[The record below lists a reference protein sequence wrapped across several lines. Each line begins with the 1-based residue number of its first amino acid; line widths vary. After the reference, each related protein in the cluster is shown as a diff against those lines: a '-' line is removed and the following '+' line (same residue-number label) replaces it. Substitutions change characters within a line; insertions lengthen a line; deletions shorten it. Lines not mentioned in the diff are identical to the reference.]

1 MNFKHFFKSPSL
13 RLPPLKRGSEGDLRL
28 PSLKKSGEGS
38 FGIFSL
44 KKSGEGSFGIF
55 SLKKSSEGNFWLP
68 PLKRGSEGDFR
79 LLSLKKEQKGHFL
92 NLVASS
98 LLLSLSVNLSAAET
112 IRLTPEQITQLGVQI
127 ASLKPSV
134 NIPLLTAPAKVVVPP
149 AQEHIISAPQAGLV
163 TQLGFAVG
171 DTVNAGQ
178 LVAQLNSP
186 EILTLQQQ
194 YLHSE
199 NQRQLAAT
207 NYRRDK
213 NLFAEGVIA
222 QKRWQETSSQY
233 ASLESDS
240 KSFRQMLQISGL
252 STAQIQNLTKT
263 GNFNSQ
269 INLYSPITGVVLE
282 KMTSAGERLNSL
294 SPLYRIAKLSTL
306 WLEIA
311 IAHEKIAQI
320 QVGDEV
326 AILNTPITAKIV
338 LLGNSVN
345 PSNQSVLVRAV
356 INQSNPAVRVG
367 QAVTIQLVRANTQ
380 TAFTVPSTAV
390 AQNSGKS
397 YLFVRSQTGFN
408 VVPIAVIAKQGIDLL
423 FTGALKGTE
432 QVASKGAVALKALW
446 LGLGEAE

>member
-79 LLSLKKEQKGHFL
+79 LLSLKKEQKGYFF

-98 LLLSLSVNLSAAET
+98 LLLSLSLNLSAAET

-127 ASLKPSV
+127 ASLKPSA

-252 STAQIQNLTKT
+252 STAQIQNLIKT

-282 KMTSAGERLNSL
+282 KMASAGERLNSL

-311 IAHEKIAQI
+311 IVHEKIAQI

-390 AQNSGKS
+390 AQNGGKS

-408 VVPIAVIAKQGIDLL
+408 VVPIAVIAKQGTDLL

-446 LGLGEAE
+446 LGLGEGE

>member
-1 MNFKHFFKSPSL
+1 MNFKHFFKSPCL
-13 RLPPLKRGSEGDLRL
+13 QLPPFKRGSEGDLRL
-28 PSLKKSGEGS
+28 PALKKSGEKNFGS
-38 FGIFSL
+38 SAL
-44 KKSGEGSFGIF
+44 EKKY
-55 SLKKSSEGNFWLP
+55 N
-68 PLKRGSEGDFR
+68 
-79 LLSLKKEQKGHFL
+79 GHFF

-98 LLLSLSVNLSAAET
+98 LLLSLSLNLSAAET
-112 IRLTPEQITQLGVQI
+112 IRLTPEQIKQLGVQI
-127 ASLKPSV
+127 ASLKPSA

-149 AQEHIISAPQAGLV
+149 TQEQVVSAPQAGLV

-199 NQRQLAAT
+199 NQRQLAAS

-240 KSFRQMLQISGL
+240 KSFRQMLKISGL
-252 STAQIQNLTKT
+252 SEAQIQNLAKT

-269 INLYSPITGVVLE
+269 LNLYSPITGVVLE
-282 KMTSAGERLNSL
+282 KMASAGERLNSL

-326 AILNTPITAKIV
+326 AILNTPITAKIA
-338 LLGNSVN
+338 LLGKSVN
-345 PSNQSVLVRAV
+345 PVNQSVLVRAV
-356 INQSNPAVRVG
+356 INQTNPAVRVG
-367 QAVTIQLVRANTQ
+367 QTVTVQLIRANTQ

-390 AQNSGKS
+390 AQNGGKS
-397 YLFVRSQTGFN
+397 YLFVRSQEGFTIL
-408 VVPIAVIAKQGIDLL
+408 PISVIAKQGTDLL

-446 LGLGEAE
+446 LGLGGGE